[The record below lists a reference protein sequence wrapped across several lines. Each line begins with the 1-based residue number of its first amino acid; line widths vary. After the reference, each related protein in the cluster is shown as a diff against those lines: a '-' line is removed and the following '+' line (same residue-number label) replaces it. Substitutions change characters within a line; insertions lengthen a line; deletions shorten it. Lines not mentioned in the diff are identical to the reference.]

1 MKVLVIGGTR
11 YFGKYTIEALLKA
24 GHLVTIATRGNAAD
38 TFGDR
43 VQRVKLDRTD
53 AQSVKAAIGGRHFD
67 VICDKI
73 AYGSNDIRPVLDQV
87 TCDRYIQMST
97 TSVYPHKRMQT
108 PEEAYDPAKQ
118 KLCWCSRGDYDYG
131 ETKRQAEAALVQV
144 YGETPSVM
152 VRYPFVIGEDDYSGR
167 MLFYVRHVMEGKA
180 MYIDNL
186 HEQLGFIR
194 SDEAGDFLAFLAEQT
209 FTGPI
214 NGSAHGT
221 ASVGEILDYVE
232 KKTGKKAVLSPEGDP
247 APYNGETAY
256 SIDTQKAEALGY
268 TFSNLHDWLPGLLD
282 TCIAQ
287 VRQEQEN

>member
-108 PEEAYDPAKQ
+108 PEEAYDPQSKNFAGVLAAIMTMEKPNGRQ
-118 KLCWCSRGDYDYG
+118 KRHWY
-131 ETKRQAEAALVQV
+131 
-144 YGETPSVM
+144 
-152 VRYPFVIGEDDYSGR
+152 RYMAR
-167 MLFYVRHVMEGKA
+167 R
-180 MYIDNL
+180 
-186 HEQLGFIR
+186 R
-194 SDEAGDFLAFLAEQT
+194 
-209 FTGPI
+209 
-214 NGSAHGT
+214 
-221 ASVGEILDYVE
+221 
-232 KKTGKKAVLSPEGDP
+232 
-247 APYNGETAY
+247 
-256 SIDTQKAEALGY
+256 
-268 TFSNLHDWLPGLLD
+268 
-282 TCIAQ
+282 
-287 VRQEQEN
+287 R